1 MKRFRNI
8 LSSGSVSD
16 ERSLPTVSQMKK
28 MPEMNTGDDSGRQ
41 EELPEEVS
49 LMDVYVQLNN
59 LKRILNQNL
68 DALTSRIDGV
78 RNELKGD
85 VKILKEHVVDLDK
98 SPFNETEVTEL
109 RNEVQALKDKLRE
122 EKRRNMRLDQ

>member
-16 ERSLPTVSQMKK
+16 EPSSATVSQTKK
-28 MPEMNTGDDSGRQ
+28 MPKMDTGDGSGRQ

-49 LMDVYVQLNN
+49 LRDVYVQLNN

-78 RNELKGD
+78 CNELKSE
-85 VKILKEHVVDLDK
+85 VKILKELWWILT
-98 SPFNETEVTEL
+98 SRSRTPGW
-109 RNEVQALKDKLRE
+109 RSMKLNPIWRPM
-122 EKRRNMRLDQ
+122 KQR

>member
-16 ERSLPTVSQMKK
+16 EPSSPTVSQTKK
-28 MPEMNTGDDSGRQ
+28 MPKMDTGDGSGRQ

-49 LMDVYVQLNN
+49 LKDVYVQLNN

-68 DALTSRIDGV
+68 DA
-78 RNELKGD
+78 
-85 VKILKEHVVDLDK
+85 
-98 SPFNETEVTEL
+98 
-109 RNEVQALKDKLRE
+109 
-122 EKRRNMRLDQ
+122 